1 MSRFRR
7 RLMSAIRKAEAAPV
21 LRPLPVGY
29 TPYEWI
35 KCVAWNDGSYIDTG
49 IADQATGIV
58 VKMKVKNTVASPSG
72 NQFIG
77 TSAGW
82 IHTLDIYGAAI
93 RWVTEYDKFYR
104 CDVTLPVGQVLEME
118 AGDDYLTV
126 NGVSGYVQAD
136 GGNTVGGNLLLLR
149 GRAYNTEIPIYYCQI
164 YKNGILV
171 RDFVPCSNPQGESG
185 MFDFVSNT
193 FFGNAGTGALIVGQ
207 DNPYYYEN
215 DGKIWA
221 YVNVTDTS
229 SPTIIGYDNI
239 TRYAG
244 MEIDGVSV
252 TPTKSYQFS
261 TTGEHLVKLDISRGT
276 YTYTFYNTQSLLRC
290 YLPDGMTGVPNDFFG
305 NSANFSFIRLPKS
318 LQTIGQRSF
327 YPCAGLTISDLSLP
341 LLNTL
346 NSNCFYGVKI
356 GTISDLGS
364 ITEIPG
370 NYVFS
375 NNTLLSSI
383 ILPSTITAIGN
394 WAFVGDSGLKTITC
408 RASTPPTISS
418 YNPFNG
424 VNPTAIYVPAES
436 VTAYKAASGWSTYAN
451 VIQAIPE

>member
-164 YKNGILV
+164 YKDGILV
-171 RDFVPCSNPQGESG
+171 RDFVPCSNPLGESG

-221 YVNVTDTS
+221 YYNVTDTS
-229 SPTIIGYDNI
+229 SPTVIGYNGSI
-239 TRYAG
+239 NRYYE

-252 TPTKSYQFS
+252 TPTASYQFS
-261 TTGEHLVKLDISRGT
+261 TTGEHLVKLGLQKGAF
-276 YTYTFYNTQSLLRC
+276 TYTFNGVSALTRL
-290 YLPDGMTGVPNDFFG
+290 YLPDTLTTIPNDFCNAARGLAFARIPTTTRVVG
-305 NSANFSFIRLPKS
+305 ARC
-318 LQTIGQRSF
+318 F
-327 YPCAGLTISDLSLP
+327 YSCTALSIKDLSLP
-341 LLNTL
+341 TL
-346 NSNCFYGVKI
+346 SQISTGAFYQVKI
-356 GTISDLGS
+356 EEISSLGTLAG
-364 ITEIPG
+364 IPG
-370 NYVFS
+370 NYIFAQ
-375 NNTLLSSI
+375 NNALNKLTI
-383 ILPSTITAIGN
+383 PSTLSEIGN
-394 WAFVGDSGLKTITC
+394 YAFDYCTSLQVITSK
-408 RASTPPTISS
+408 ATTPPTL
-418 YNPFNG
+418 YTNVFRA

-436 VTAYKAASGWSTYAN
+436 VETYKAASGWSTYAN